1 MIKDFNLMATT
12 DKISESRACSEL
24 WMLLKATGDEAPTV
38 DRSFIRGIVVGRTS
52 MSPDA
57 VAERL
62 SAELRNNPKSYC
74 ALYRII
80 PVQRIVETSTE
91 KIVEATK
98 ELASV
103 MEPSDSFRVTFEKR
117 RIGLSSHEVVDAV
130 ASNFEQRV
138 DLESPDWVVLIETMG
153 KITGVSVVRPSQIMN
168 VQKTRFRLS
177 AEQGE
182 GAPLDD
188 EAG

>member
-1 MIKDFNLMATT
+1 
-12 DKISESRACSEL
+12 
-24 WMLLKATGDEAPTV
+24 
-38 DRSFIRGIVVGRTS
+38 

-74 ALYRII
+74 ALYRVI

-103 MEPSDSFRVTFEKR
+103 MGPGDSFRVTFEKR
-117 RIGLSSHEVVDAV
+117 RTGLSSHEVVDAV

-138 DLESPDWVVLIETMG
+138 DLENPDWVVLIETMG
-153 KITGVSVVRPSQIMN
+153 KITGVSIVRPSQIMN
-168 VQKTRFRLS
+168 VQKMRFSLS